1 MKNKN
6 QKEEEEDKTI
16 YIYIYQS
23 KPIQLILIVD
33 DCMNKTDT
41 CF

>member
-6 QKEEEEDKTI
+6 QKEEEEDKT
-16 YIYIYQS
+16 IYIYQS